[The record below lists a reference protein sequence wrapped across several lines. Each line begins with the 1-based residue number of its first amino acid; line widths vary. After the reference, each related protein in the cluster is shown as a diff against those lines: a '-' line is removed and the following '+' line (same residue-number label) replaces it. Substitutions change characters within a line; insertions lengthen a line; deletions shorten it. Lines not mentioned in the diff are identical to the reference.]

1 MVPDTS
7 HWPQRKPLAIS
18 MRCDI
23 QRHGNSLLNPAR
35 SRVQLP
41 RGCGYNLGAFFKGVG
56 AWLNEKIF
64 KSRGGGVKVSILA
77 DMQKFKRSMNN
88 IEKKEFPLIVRNS
101 LLDTGFRT
109 QKKLRTQTYGK
120 AFNPRQKQFK
130 NVTTSLGTGSP
141 AQPQSGV
148 ILKKGVARR
157 KEIVIFDRTSKEY
170 MQRHAK
176 GGIKRPVS
184 GSNIAIPGKDT
195 VEPRRTGRG
204 IPKKL
209 RPDALRGDK
218 KTFRI
223 KINGQDVIAKRVG
236 KARYPLA
243 IMHLLEPSATIR
255 KTYNFYEDAQ
265 SSFRSEFPAAF
276 RRNFNSRMKRVLKTS
291 F

>member
-1 MVPDTS
+1 V
-7 HWPQRKPLAIS
+7 
-18 MRCDI
+18 
-23 QRHGNSLLNPAR
+23 
-35 SRVQLP
+35 
-41 RGCGYNLGAFFKGVG
+41 GV
-56 AWLNEKIF
+56 WLNEKIF

-77 DMQKFKRSMNN
+77 DMQRFKRSMNN

-176 GGIKRPVS
+176 GGTKRPVS

-223 KINGQDVIAKRVG
+223 RINGQDVIAKRVG

-255 KTYNFYEDAQ
+255 KSYNFYEDAQ